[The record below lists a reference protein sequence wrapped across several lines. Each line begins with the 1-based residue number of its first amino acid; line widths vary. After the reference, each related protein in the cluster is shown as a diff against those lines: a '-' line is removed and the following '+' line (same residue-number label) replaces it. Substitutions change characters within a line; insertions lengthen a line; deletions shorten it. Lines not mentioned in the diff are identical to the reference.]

1 MKRNAW
7 CAVGAAILTTTI
19 VVVFGGILFLVVVLC
34 KTYIAL
40 RLAVGVVMYA
50 GGLLFCLKIW
60 AVFNAHCKHYWITRG
75 AVESDK
81 ELEKTNAKK

>member
-19 VVVFGGILFLVVVLC
+19 FVVFGGILFLVVVLC

-40 RLAVGVVMYA
+40 RLAVLVVMA
-50 GGLLFCLKIW
+50 GGQLFCLYKVW
-60 AVFNAHCKHYWITRG
+60 AGFNAHCKHYWITRG
-75 AVESDK
+75 AVESDPGEEGK
-81 ELEKTNAKK
+81 P